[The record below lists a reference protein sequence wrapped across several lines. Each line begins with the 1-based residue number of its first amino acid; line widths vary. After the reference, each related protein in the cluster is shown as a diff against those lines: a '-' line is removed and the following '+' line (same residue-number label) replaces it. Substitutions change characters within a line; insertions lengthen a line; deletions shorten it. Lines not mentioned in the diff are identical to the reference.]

1 MDLEIKIIKKNAE
14 LSKKTFQELKNKLIQ
29 EENEDNQLRSKYG
42 NQWKRPPSNLTQ
54 KPYRNQIDVYEGK
67 ANQADQV
74 NQKLINKY
82 EELQQYIKMSEAS
95 ENDLIKFLPKVQV
108 TQFI

>member
-1 MDLEIKIIKKNAE
+1 M
-14 LSKKTFQELKNKLIQ
+14 
-29 EENEDNQLRSKYG
+29 
-42 NQWKRPPSNLTQ
+42 
-54 KPYRNQIDVYEGK
+54 YEGK